1 MTAILKQVFRSLRKS
16 PSFALT
22 IIVTLAIGIGINS
35 AIFSVVDN
43 VLLRPLGYHDADRI
57 VAIRTHFNDENR
69 SIPRLGG
76 DDYTDLATQVH
87 GLQATVIY
95 QAFEDGIQLR
105 GASLYVPI
113 AQVSGRFGEVMGVE
127 PIAGRLFHSSD
138 SSLTAAL
145 VSASFARAHFDS
157 PAAALN
163 QSITY
168 NGQVFSVVGVLPDGF
183 SFPDKAEVWFQRVDK
198 PLNHN
203 RTSYNDHVIAKR
215 AASTSP
221 GQLQAE
227 LATFSANL
235 RRQYPENHNKSIEGV
250 PLQMQLVGRVRPT
263 LNLLMAAVAVV
274 LLIVCANITHLQ
286 LVRATRQLRAVSI
299 RTALGASRAQLAAYA
314 LIEAAILAF
323 VGAVLALVFTVPT
336 LRLLVHLAPANTPR
350 LDDIHLNLDVLFFS
364 FLIAFAVMVV
374 AALLPVWRSWH
385 VDPAAALRSDSS
397 RGTESRSSLRLRNG
411 FIVAEVALT
420 LTLSVSAILL
430 TRQLIAQSRQDL
442 GFAPDTLLTLDAHAI
457 LTTPSPQARD
467 SSPEALNALKL
478 AEDNFEQ
485 AKLNKLD
492 ATLNSLATVP
502 GVDSVSAI
510 SGAPMGFGGSNAS
523 YAIKGRQIF
532 ENGVDNLPNAD
543 VRPITPSVFDTLRIP
558 LLKGRTLS
566 TQDSF
571 KAPTV
576 IVINQALAQLSFPG
590 EDPIGKRLICGYD
603 MNSANLSIVG
613 VIADIRSDSPV
624 AAPNPT
630 IYLPIAQ
637 HPNNAADMQIL
648 VRTRLA
654 PATMAETLR
663 THLLRSHP
671 DVAVKATTMR
681 ENVGVMQQSE
691 QFRTTLFTLFA
702 AVSILL
708 AAIGMYGVTAYTVAL
723 RRFEFGLRVALGAN
737 RTQLFTMVLR
747 SGLTVA
753 FIGVAVGTI
762 LSLSLQR
769 ILGSIVG
776 KLPAFDATAYALAS
790 LAVLII
796 ALIAT
801 LLPARRAAGVDPMTV
816 LRFE

>member
-1 MTAILKQVFRSLRKS
+1 MIATVKQVFRSLRKS
-16 PSFALT
+16 PTFALT
-22 IIVTLAIGIGINS
+22 VIVTLAIGIGINA

-57 VAIRTHFNDENR
+57 VAIRTHFDDQNR

-76 DDYTDLATQVH
+76 DDYTDLTTQVH
-87 GLQATVIY
+87 GLQATAIY
-95 QAFEDGIQLR
+95 HPFADGIQLR
-105 GASLYVPI
+105 GASLYVSI

-127 PIAGRLFHSSD
+127 PVAGRVFNSSD

-168 NGQVFSVVGVLPDGF
+168 NGQVFSIVGVLPDGF
-183 SFPDKAEVWFQRVDK
+183 SFPGKTEVWFQRVDK
-198 PLNHN
+198 PVNHN
-203 RTSYNDHVIAKR
+203 RTSYNDNVIAKR
-215 AASTSP
+215 AASTLP
-221 GQLQAE
+221 AQLQAE

-235 RRQYPENHNKSIEGV
+235 RRQYPENHNKSIEAV
-250 PLQMQLVGRVRPT
+250 PLQEQLVGRIRPT
-263 LNLLMAAVAVV
+263 LNLLVAAVAVV

-286 LVRATRQLRAVSI
+286 LVRATRQLRAMSI
-299 RTALGASRAQLAAYA
+299 RTALGASRGKLAAYA

-323 VGAVLALVFTVPT
+323 VGAVLALVFAIPT
-336 LRLLVHLAPANTPR
+336 LRLLVRLAPANTPR
-350 LDDIHLNLDVLFFS
+350 LDDVHLNLDVLIFS

-374 AALLPVWRSWH
+374 AALLPVWRSWY

-442 GFAPDTLLTLDAHAI
+442 GFSPDTLLTLDAHAI
-457 LTTPSPQARD
+457 LTTPRPVARD
-467 SSPEALNALKL
+467 NSPEALAELKQ
-478 AEDNFEQ
+478 AEENFDQ
-485 AKLNKLD
+485 LKLNKLD

-510 SGAPMGFGGSNAS
+510 SGAPMGFGGSTVG
-523 YAIKGRQIF
+523 YAIKGRTAF
-532 ENGVDNLPNAD
+532 TPGTNLPNAD
-543 VRPITPSVFDTLRIP
+543 LRPVTPGVFHTLRMS
-558 LLKGRTLS
+558 LLKGRALS
-566 TQDSF
+566 PQDSR

-576 IVINQALAQLSFPG
+576 VVINQSFANLSFPG
-590 EDPIGKRLICGYD
+590 EDPIGKRITCGYD
-603 MNSANLSIVG
+603 FNSSDLQIVG
-613 VIADIRSDSPV
+613 VISDIRSDSP
-624 AAPNPT
+624 AALPNPT
-630 IYLPIAQ
+630 LYIPIAQ
-637 HPNNAADMQIL
+637 HPTDASDMQLL
-648 VRTRLA
+648 VRTHLP
-654 PATMAETLR
+654 PAVMAETLR
-663 THLLRSHP
+663 TQVLQSHP

-737 RTQLFTMVLR
+737 RTQLLTMVLR

-753 FIGVAVGTI
+753 FVGVAVGTM

-769 ILGSIVG
+769 ILGSVVG

-790 LAVLII
+790 LAVLLI

-816 LRFE
+816 LRSE